1 MNECDWS
8 DYEHD
13 RQPAVAPRRQPGPQF
28 VQASPAPIT
37 RRVEIL
43 PPAQPHELQ
52 HAQPVQT
59 VQRLDT
65 SHVDRA
71 RGFTIASVPLAA
83 ALGLVAFLVAVALF
97 GVPWLSGA
105 ALVVLFGVFGL
116 VWLTAWLWYNAASPD
131 GVALAQVMLGYRL
144 LRHEQRARLERM
156 KGVRDDDRNA

>member
-1 MNECDWS
+1 MNYWNDED
-8 DYEHD
+8 ENTG
-13 RQPAVAPRRQPGPQF
+13 PAVAPRRPVPNY
-28 VQASPAPIT
+28 VAPDRAPIVP
-37 RRVEIL
+37 RRVEVL
-43 PPAQPHELQ
+43 PPAAHEVQ
-52 HAQPVQT
+52 TAQPVQT

-116 VWLTAWLWYNAASPD
+116 VWLVAWIWYQSASPD
-131 GVALAQVMLGYRL
+131 GVALFQVLLGYRL

-156 KGVRDDDRNA
+156 KGAQDDRSV

>member
-1 MNECDWS
+1 MNYWNDED
-8 DYEHD
+8 ENTG
-13 RQPAVAPRRQPGPQF
+13 PAVAPRRPVPNY
-28 VQASPAPIT
+28 VAPDRAPIVP
-37 RRVEIL
+37 RRVGIL

-65 SHVDRA
+65 SHTDRA

-116 VWLTAWLWYNAASPD
+116 VWLVAWIWYQSASPD
-131 GVALAQVMLGYRL
+131 GVALFQVLLGYRL
-144 LRHEQRARLERM
+144 LRHEQKARLDRM
-156 KGVRDDDRNA
+156 KGAQDDRPL

>member
-1 MNECDWS
+1 MNWD
-8 DYEHD
+8 DDHD
-13 RQPAVAPRRQPGPQF
+13 LKPRRRLVQQNFVAPGP
-28 VQASPAPIT
+28 SPAPIVP
-37 RRVEIL
+37 RRVDIL

-52 HAQPVQT
+52 HSQPVQT

-83 ALGLVAFLVAVALF
+83 ALGVVAFLVAVAMF

-105 ALVVLFGVFGL
+105 ALVVLFGTFAA
-116 VWLTAWLWYNAASPD
+116 VWLVAWLWYQAASPD
-131 GVALAQVMLGYRL
+131 GVSLFQVVLGYRL

-156 KGVRDDDRNA
+156 KEADRDPEA

>member
-1 MNECDWS
+1 MNWDDDEI
-8 DYEHD
+8 D
-13 RQPAVAPRRQPGPQF
+13 RGPAVARRRPVPNY
-28 VQASPAPIT
+28 VAPDPAPIVP
-37 RRVEIL
+37 RRVDVL

-97 GVPWLSGA
+97 GVPWLSGV

-116 VWLTAWLWYNAASPD
+116 VWLVAWLWYQSASPD
-131 GVALAQVMLGYRL
+131 GVALFQVLLGYRL

-156 KGVRDDDRNA
+156 KGVEDDRSV